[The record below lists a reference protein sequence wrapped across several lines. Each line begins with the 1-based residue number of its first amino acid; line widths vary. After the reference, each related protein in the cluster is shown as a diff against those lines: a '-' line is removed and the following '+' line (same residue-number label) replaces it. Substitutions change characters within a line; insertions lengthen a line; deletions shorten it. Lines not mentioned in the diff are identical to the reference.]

1 MTRRLVS
8 TKEAAEALGVAPAT
22 IWDWRR
28 QGLVEPARRNRW
40 DLRALRA
47 AQRAP
52 KPYRAERP
60 SRVQETR
67 TEDRENPCQREG

>member
-1 MTRRLVS
+1 MTSHRRLV
-8 TKEAAEALGVAPAT
+8 TTREAAEALGVAPAT

-52 KPYRAERP
+52 KPYRPERP
-60 SRVQETR
+60 TRRHEET
-67 TEDRENPCQREG
+67 